1 MIEEKKK
8 DIRDDS
14 DNEEEHLALI
24 VEDDK
29 INQKYLAKAL
39 ANKGYISK
47 IASTVSQAIDAI
59 QTEAKNDQHFEVIF
73 LDIILEDDETGL
85 DFLRKRK
92 ELKLDNKGII
102 IVMTGNEELHVVQE
116 CNKYN
121 IQNYIRKPVAQSNL
135 EYEIMKVNNE
145 VKKQKCPIK
154 GYKNEKKI
162 GHGAT
167 GEVYLVK
174 QKQTKELFAMK
185 RVPNDDKK
193 SNTETTYHIGLKAPT
208 ILELKESRSFE
219 GYIYMIIEFAEH
231 GTLSDWLDNQRNMKN
246 YKVDTEQ
253 ILFWISCLFFG
264 LYETHQKNVIHRDIK
279 SDNLFLCKSNVLKI
293 GDLGIAKAIEKS
305 AFTVCGTHHYMA
317 PEIHKKEEY
326 DMKADI
332 WAAGVV
338 LYELI
343 MLERPFDGS
352 SDEIINKVLTMDYK
366 HIPKHVDKRLHT
378 LIKHTLNPD
387 NNTRYSSREI
397 LKLDFMFELLN
408 KINDE
413 GIFPIDEETLYRIS
427 RKEDGV
433 NIDVDKKII
442 KETIFKSGQQ
452 SKKLKQH
459 FNYFT
464 LAIRIDANSDKTTYQ
479 KSYFSAKYDNVIKGS
494 DLSISCEENNIKE
507 EQVTELINNNFI
519 LNIAN
524 PNEEEFIDDDNN
536 YYKINVLDDES
547 VENSFNFPSDLTD
560 DETKK
565 DPIKF
570 TQTCLN
576 LALEVWNKIE
586 FEEENNNDD
595 FKIDIL
601 ASKEYFD
608 FLVEIL
614 NIKNINFTKM
624 KKDEKLATILNIY
637 QTMFIHLLIKLELYS
652 EGDYSNK
659 GGLMNKMKSM
669 VFTGNKKND
678 IKYNIGGQ
686 NISLYELKHITIR
699 RNKKPLD
706 AYMRLASSGDP
717 REKLI
722 DGGDNNK
729 LLLVCLDPPIN
740 SIEEMTIKP
749 NFTPF
754 GTDVSKE
761 LDKFA
766 YDFMSSNI
774 SLDDSE
780 INIPKYLKYYLID
793 FNSNEQDLVKFLL
806 KYYNSGDTTIK
817 VSKVIKDINNKSINI
832 NYY

>member
-1 MIEEKKK
+1 M
-8 DIRDDS
+8 RDDS
-14 DNEEEHLALI
+14 DDEEEHFALI

-29 INQKYLAKAL
+29 LNQKYLAKAL
-39 ANKGYISK
+39 EKKGYTSK
-47 IASTVSQAIDAI
+47 IAPTVSQAIDII
-59 QTEAKNDQHFEVIF
+59 QTLAKNDQHFEVIF

-116 CNKYN
+116 CNRYN
-121 IQNYIRKPVAQSNL
+121 IQNYMKKPVTQSNL
-135 EYEIMKVNNE
+135 EFEIMKINNE
-145 VKKQKCPIK
+145 VKAQKCPIK
-154 GYKNEKKI
+154 GYKNERKI

-174 QKQTKELFAMK
+174 QNQTKELFAMK

-193 SNTETTYHIGLKAPT
+193 SNTETTYHTGLKSPT
-208 ILELKESRSFE
+208 ILELKESRSFK

-231 GTLSDWLDNQRNMKN
+231 GTLNDWLDNQRNLKQ
-246 YKVDTEQ
+246 YQVDTEQ
-253 ILFWISCLFFG
+253 ILFWMTCLFFG

-279 SDNLFLCKSNVLKI
+279 SDNLFLCKGNVLKI

-352 SDEIINKVLTMDYK
+352 SDEIIDKALTMDYK
-366 HIPKHVDKRLHT
+366 HIPKHVDERLHT

-387 NNTRYSSREI
+387 NITRYSSREI

-413 GIFPIDEETLYRIS
+413 GIFPIDEEILYKIC
-427 RKEDGV
+427 RKEEGGK
-433 NIDVDKKII
+433 IEVDKKII
-442 KETIFKSGQQ
+442 KETLQKSGQQ
-452 SKKLKQH
+452 SKKLRQH
-459 FNYFT
+459 FDHFS
-464 LAIRIDANSDKTTYQ
+464 LAIKLDVNSDKVTYQ
-479 KSYFSAKYDNVIKGS
+479 KSYFSTKYENVVKGS

-507 EQVTELINNNFI
+507 EQVADLIKNNYI
-519 LNIAN
+519 KNIDY
-524 PNEEEFIDDDNN
+524 PDEEEFIDDDKN
-536 YYKINVLDDES
+536 YYEIKVLDDKNI
-547 VENSFNFPSDLTD
+547 ENSMNFPSDITD
-560 DETKK
+560 EEITKS
-565 DPIKF
+565 PIKL
-570 TQTCLN
+570 TESCMN

-586 FEEENNNDD
+586 YEEEENNNDD
-595 FKIDIL
+595 FRIDIL

-608 FLVEIL
+608 FLVEII
-614 NIKNINFTKM
+614 NIKNINFSKM

-637 QTMFIHLLIKLELYS
+637 QTMYIHLIIKLELYS
-652 EGDYSNK
+652 DTCYSNK
-659 GGLMNKMKSM
+659 AGLMSKMKSM

-678 IKYNIGGQ
+678 ITYNIGGQ

-706 AYMRLASSGDP
+706 AYMRLANSGDP

-722 DGGDNNK
+722 DGGENNK
-729 LLLVCLDPPIN
+729 LLLVCLDPPN

-761 LDKFA
+761 LDKYA
-766 YDFMSSNI
+766 NDFI
-774 SLDDSE
+774 SLNFSIDDSE
-780 INIPKYLKYYLID
+780 INIPKYLKDYLVD
-793 FNSNEQDLVKFLL
+793 FNSNEQDLIKFLL

-832 NYY
+832 NYYCAGNSN